1 MNKMY
6 EFLKQNHDM
15 KNFDHVKLN
24 VELPDILPKVLRVK
38 DFMLHLKVT
47 SIHQSQLFYQI
58 ETKKVLSNGESQ

>member
-24 VELPDILPKVLRVK
+24 GELPEITTESIKGKR
-38 DFMLHLKVT
+38 FYVT
-47 SIHQSQLFYQI
+47 FKQQVSINHNCFI
-58 ETKKVLSNGESQ
+58 R